1 MSYPWVP
8 TTFRCSLGFVSLLC
22 LVTMLHG
29 SVAQADATFSIP
41 TNLSLTQ
48 QDSSDQQVASS
59 GSNVYVVWRDN
70 PSNTVLNAEILFARS
85 IDGGKTFAAWEN
97 LSATPSK
104 SSAPWV
110 ASSGQHVY
118 VIWSEASSGAT
129 ATDGYYLRYSSDF
142 GATFGAKS
150 NLSTLFG
157 VPASGNCAM
166 AASGSNVFLS
176 CTQAVSGNNE
186 IVVAR
191 SNDNGATFS
200 APQNVSLSPS
210 AESTKS
216 RITSS
221 GSNVYV
227 AWEENAASASEI
239 FMASSADSGVSF
251 GTPTNMSQTTGFSS
265 ISVALDAD
273 SSKVWLVWSDRSL
286 GNDEV
291 FYRRSTD
298 AGATFS
304 AAENLSSTSSGSSTS
319 YVKGKGNQVW
329 VAWTDP
335 NPASTLPD
343 VYVRGS
349 SDGGA
354 TFSDTLNI
362 SNSATVN
369 SNQPRI
375 GLTDLA
381 VSLFWGEPAS
391 FREVYYSYQELTVS
405 VPPPSMLSLSPSS
418 GMQTQSVEVD
428 LTGSGF
434 QSGATLVLS
443 GTGVSVTDV
452 VFISPTSMKAKM
464 NVSLT
469 ATPGG
474 RDLSLANPD
483 GQSATLSGAFT
494 VMSASALMLI
504 EITRTDVNMG
514 AGNGGLL
521 ASSTNS
527 SDNSSYK
534 SLLAH
539 LENAEKALL
548 QQPAALPTAINQMD
562 AFYIKIGNM
571 AKGKKPEITPALY
584 TTLYNDYAMVM
595 SSLGGTVKPAQ

>member
-1 MSYPWVP
+1 MSNHRVP
-8 TTFRCSLGFVSLLC
+8 TTVRYVLGFVSLLC
-22 LVTMLHG
+22 LVTLLQG
-29 SVAQADATFSIP
+29 SIAQADATFSIP

-97 LSATPSK
+97 LSATPST
-104 SSAPWV
+104 STAPWV
-110 ASSGQHVY
+110 AASGQHVY
-118 VIWSEASSGAT
+118 VVWSEASSGAT

-166 AASGSNVFLS
+166 ATSGNNVFLS
-176 CTQAVSGNNE
+176 CTQVVSGNNE

-210 AESTKS
+210 AGSTKS
-216 RITSS
+216 RIAAS
-221 GSNVYV
+221 GSHVYV

-239 FMASSADSGVSF
+239 LMASSADSGVSF
-251 GTPTNMSQTTGFSS
+251 GAPTNMSQTTGFSS
-265 ISVALDAD
+265 ISVGLDAD
-273 SSKVWLVWSDRSL
+273 GSKVWLVWSDRSL

-304 AAENLSSTSSGSSTS
+304 AAENLSLTSSGSSTS
-319 YVKGKGNQVW
+319 FVKGKGNQVW

-335 NPASTLPD
+335 NPAGTIPD

-349 SDGGA
+349 SDAGA

-362 SNSATVN
+362 SNSASIN

-391 FREVYYSYQELTVS
+391 FREVYHSHKELAVS
-405 VPPPSMLSLSPSS
+405 VPPPSMLSLSPGA
-418 GMQTQSVEVD
+418 GMQTQNVDVD

-434 QSGATLVLS
+434 QNGATLELS
-443 GTGVSVTDV
+443 GTGVTVTDV
-452 VFISPTSMKAKM
+452 AFVSPTSMKAKM

-474 RDLSLANPD
+474 RDLKVTNPD
-483 GQSATLSGAFT
+483 GQSSTLSGAFT

-504 EITRTDVNMG
+504 EITRIDVNLG
-514 AGNGGLL
+514 AGNGALL
-521 ASSTNS
+521 VSS
-527 SDNSSYK
+527 SDSSKSNFK

-539 LENAEKALL
+539 LENAERALL
-548 QQPAALPTAINQMD
+548 LQPADLATAINQID

-571 AKGKKPEITPALY
+571 AKGKILDITTSLY
-584 TTLYNDYAMVM
+584 MTLYNDYAMVM
-595 SSLGGTVKPAQ
+595 ASLGGTVKPVQ